1 MRAKKKLRPGQ
12 DDTKSLLNKYGEQL
26 ICVRYRY
33 DEERGLRHKTIQLI
47 VKSTPWKPRNSEIP
61 GDLIVGLKV
70 SLQEVE
76 LQTAVRRAGGKVEPR
91 ASSPGIEVRQSRR
104 A

>member
-1 MRAKKKLRPGQ
+1 MRAKKKLKPGQ

-47 VKSTPWKPRNSEIP
+47 VKSTP
-61 GDLIVGLKV
+61 
-70 SLQEVE
+70 
-76 LQTAVRRAGGKVEPR
+76 
-91 ASSPGIEVRQSRR
+91 
-104 A
+104 